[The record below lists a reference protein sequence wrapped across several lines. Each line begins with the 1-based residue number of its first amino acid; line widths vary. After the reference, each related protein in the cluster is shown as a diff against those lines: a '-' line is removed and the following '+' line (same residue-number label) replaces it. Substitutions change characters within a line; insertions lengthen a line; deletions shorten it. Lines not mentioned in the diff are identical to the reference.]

1 MKLNAHRWLL
11 SCCLAGCLSA
21 VQGLG
26 EPTTG
31 GPPIGEK
38 KTQLVTVVSDD
49 WDAFRAS
56 LRRYER
62 LPGGPWTEVGVPIDV
77 VLGHA
82 GYGWGRGLHG
92 TDAPHGRSGPA
103 KREGDGRSPAGVF
116 ELGPMYG
123 YGPSPPPG
131 TSLSYVESTSSLRC
145 VDDPASLHYNRIV
158 SASDEPKDWNSAEH
172 MLRGDDLYETAI
184 VVHHNTASPVPGAG
198 SCIFLH
204 VWDGPDVVVRGCTAM
219 AKPALRTLSN
229 WLERNG
235 AVLVALPRS
244 EYEALA
250 KAWDLPARD

>member
-1 MKLNAHRWLL
+1 MAAHRWLL
-11 SCCLAGCLSA
+11 SCCLAGCVSA
-21 VQGLG
+21 VQA
-26 EPTTG
+26 EG
-31 GPPIGEK
+31 GTVPVAQPIAEN
-38 KTQLVTVVSDD
+38 KTQLLAVVSDD
-49 WDAFRAS
+49 WDTFRAS

-92 TDAPHGRSGPA
+92 IGAPQGRSGPA

-123 YGPSPPPG
+123 YGSSPPAM
-131 TSLSYVESTSSLRC
+131 TSLSYVEATSSLRC
-145 VDDPASLHYNRIV
+145 IDDPASLHYNRIV
-158 SASDEPKDWNSAEH
+158 AASDEPKDWNSAEH

-184 VVHHNTASPVPGAG
+184 VVHHNTAPPVPGAG

-204 VWDGPDVVVRGCTAM
+204 VWDGPDVPVRGCTAM
-219 AKPALRTLSN
+219 AKPALRSLSN
-229 WLERNG
+229 WLDPNEG
-235 AVLVALPRS
+235 VLVALPRS

-250 KAWDLPARD
+250 KAWDLPARE